1 MTSPESIFPRFS
13 TFKERIWINPE
24 VDREMKRQIKQ
35 LRLWRAL
42 RGQAISGVFLDVET
56 TLLRLKVTRN
66 GRDFDAVSIN
76 LRTLDFST
84 SPAQTDEIWLSLHYR
99 WLRVDRIQWQPDLLS
114 IQCTSDWT
122 TFLIVKRSNRKGL
135 WHLWLPF

>member
-1 MTSPESIFPRFS
+1 
-13 TFKERIWINPE
+13 
-24 VDREMKRQIKQ
+24 MKRQIKQ

-42 RGQAISGVFLDVET
+42 HGRAISGVFLDVET

-66 GRDFDAVSIN
+66 GRDFDAVRIDPQ
-76 LRTLDFST
+76 TLDFST
-84 SPAQTDEIWLSLHYR
+84 SPAQPDEIWLRLHYR

-114 IQCTSDWT
+114 IQCTGDWT
-122 TFLIVKRSNRKGL
+122 TFINVKRSNRKGL